1 MKGEEIPRS
10 WRQAVIT
17 LIPKEGADFLDV
29 KNYRLISLLNIDY
42 KIYAKILANRLK
54 KLLVDFIKEDQ
65 VGVFLPGR
73 QLKDN
78 ISSNKCIRNI

>member
-1 MKGEEIPRS
+1 M
-10 WRQAVIT
+10 IT